1 MGSRLNVARIRALSK
16 PGRYADGGTLY
27 LVVALGGTKS
37 WVQRLTV
44 NGRRHDIGL
53 GPWPVVSLAE
63 ARELAFQ
70 NRRIVRRGGDPLA
83 EKRKRRAPTFAEAL
97 AKVIDANSSRWR
109 SPKTAKN
116 WRESI
121 ERYAMPTIG
130 TLPVDRIGR
139 EDVLRILTP
148 IWTQKPAIAR
158 KLRQRL
164 GSVFQWAQAHG
175 YIESNPAGESI
186 SGALPRMPAV
196 KSNFRALPYSEI
208 ASALG
213 TIETSGASIAA
224 KLALRLVV
232 LTACRSGEVRLARW
246 SEIDVV
252 DRVWRIPPERM
263 KTEKEHRVPLSAP
276 ALAVLEAARVLD
288 DGSGLIFPSPV
299 RRGKALS
306 DMTLTKVLRDT
317 GLAERAT
324 VHGMRSSFRDW
335 AAETGKR
342 REDAEAALAHAVPG
356 VEGSY
361 FRSDLF
367 ERRRRLMDSWAAFV
381 TRSDAK
387 VVRIR
392 G

>member
-1 MGSRLNVARIRALSK
+1 MRSQLNVARIRALSK
-16 PGRYADGGTLY
+16 PGRYGDGGTLY
-27 LVVALGGTKS
+27 LVVSPGGTKS

-63 ARELAFQ
+63 AREAAFQ

-83 EKRKRRAPTFAEAL
+83 EKRKRRAPTFAEAF

-121 ERYAMPTIG
+121 ERYAMPAIG
-130 TLPVDRIGR
+130 ALTVDRIGR

-196 KSNFRALPYSEI
+196 KSNFRALPYPEI
-208 ASALG
+208 PSALES
-213 TIETSGASIAA
+213 IETSGASIAA
-224 KLALRLVV
+224 KLALRLVI

-246 SEIDVV
+246 SEVDVV

-276 ALAVLEAARVLD
+276 ALAVLETARVLD
-288 DGSGLIFPSPV
+288 DGSGLIFPSPM
-299 RRGKALS
+299 RRGQSLS

-342 REDAEAALAHAVPG
+342 REEAEAALAHVVPG

-381 TRSDAK
+381 TRTDAK
-387 VVRIR
+387 VVKIR